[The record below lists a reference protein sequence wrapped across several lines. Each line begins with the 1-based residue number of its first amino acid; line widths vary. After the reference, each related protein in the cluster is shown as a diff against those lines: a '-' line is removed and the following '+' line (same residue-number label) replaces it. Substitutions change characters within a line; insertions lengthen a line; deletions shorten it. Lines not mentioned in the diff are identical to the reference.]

1 MDKSDSLTQPA
12 RFELSDRQRLSWL
25 RLYRSDNVG
34 PATFRDLINHCG
46 SAETALEMLP
56 HMASRAGRKRA
67 IRIASIESAERELQ
81 AIEKFGAKLIGLGE
95 PRYPNL
101 LRQSEIAPP
110 LITVLGNLEVL
121 TRPTISIVGARNAS
135 MVGIKMARQLA
146 QKLGI
151 ADRVV
156 VSGLARGIDKAAHE
170 ASIETGTV
178 AVLAGGIDQPYPPEN
193 IDLYQEISK
202 SGTSCIITEMAFGN
216 EPRSRDFPRRNRII
230 AAMSMGLIVVE
241 AAQRSGSLITAR
253 LAAEYGRTVFAVPG
267 SPLDPRSHGTNNLI
281 REGATLITSAEDV
294 LEGLQTMDDT
304 PIPAQPAQKGLFEDA
319 DEMTLPPDDN
329 SRAHIVSLLSPSPTD
344 LDEIIALTALKPA
357 QVALVILELDLAGR
371 IERHSGNRVSLIDP
385 LD

>member
-1 MDKSDSLTQPA
+1 MDNSDSLNRPT
-12 RFELSDRQRLSWL
+12 RFELSDRQRLTWL

-46 SAETALEMLP
+46 SAETAIEMLP

-67 IRIASIESAERELQ
+67 IRICSLEDAERELQ
-81 AIEKFGAKLIGLGE
+81 ALNQFGAHLIGIGE
-95 PRYPNL
+95 PHYPNL

-110 LITVLGNLEVL
+110 LITVLGNPEAL
-121 TRPTISIVGARNAS
+121 TRPTVSIVGARNAS

-146 QKLGI
+146 KKLGE
-151 ADRVV
+151 ANRVI
-156 VSGLARGIDKAAHE
+156 VSGLARGIDRAAHE

-178 AVLAGGIDQPYPPEN
+178 AVLAGGIDQPYPSEN
-193 IDLYQEISK
+193 IALFEAISK
-202 SGTSCIITEMAFGN
+202 SRTSCVITEMAFGKQ
-216 EPRSRDFPRRNRII
+216 PRSRDFPRRNRII
-230 AAMSMGLIVVE
+230 AGMSMGLVVVE

-267 SPLDPRSHGTNNLI
+267 SPLDPRSQGTNNLI

-294 LEGLQTMDDT
+294 LEGLQSMGDAAAR
-304 PIPAQPAQKGLFEDA
+304 PQPKQRSLFEEV

-329 SRAHIVSLLSPSPTD
+329 ARTHIISLLSPSPTD
-344 LDEIIALTALKPA
+344 LDEIIAHTALKPA
-357 QVALVILELDLAGR
+357 QVALVILELDLSGR